1 MLKPLS
7 YLRLLVLLVFSFSL
21 LSANAQTERQIQKIK
36 KDYNL
41 SNLSNLQTQ
50 LKKRRT
56 TEKATAIRLAKLKN
70 WPLTYEKEGSYAE
83 LQKVIDG
90 KPIYFTTFNVD
101 AAISTRANFLH
112 NGGGLGLNLEG
123 QNMTVH
129 VWDGG
134 LARSTHQEYDG
145 AGGNNRFSIGD
156 GTTTLNYHSAHVTG
170 TIIASGVQA
179 SAKGMAPQAS
189 AVGYEWNNDIAEG
202 TTAASNGML
211 ISNHSYGYI
220 ASGIPDQWFGAYGS
234 DARDWD
240 NIMYN
245 APFYLMVVA
254 AGNDGDDNN
263 SNADPLDGNSSYDKL
278 SGHATAKNNMVVA
291 NANDANIDAS
301 GNLTSVTINSSSSEG
316 PTDDYRIKPDIT
328 GNGTAVY
335 STYESSDTAYNSITG
350 TSMASPNVAG
360 TLLILQQH
368 YDNINGSFMRAATL
382 KGLALHT
389 ADDAGSSGP
398 DVVYG
403 WGLLNAKSAADVI
416 SNNGNQ
422 SIVSELSLSPGQTYT
437 TTVTSDGINDLMAS
451 ISWTDPAGTENSGT
465 NSTTPALVNDLDIR
479 VTGSATNFPYRLS
492 SITTN
497 NKGDNTV
504 DPYER
509 VDVANASGSF
519 TITVTHKGTLSSSQ
533 NFSLIVTG
541 VASNVACTA
550 TTPTGLGVA
559 NVSDSSAQVSW
570 NSVAGAT
577 YEVQYRVQG
586 SSTWTT
592 TAVSA
597 TSTTLSS
604 LSAETA
610 YEVQVSS
617 KCGDGS
623 TSNYSASVNFTTTV
637 LQLNYCASQGNSIAD
652 EYIQR
657 VQLNTIDNT
666 SGAASGYTDFTA
678 ISTGLTQ
685 GTAYTITVTP
695 KWTGT
700 VYDEGY
706 AVWIDYNHDGDFDDS
721 GELVWSKAASKDT
734 SVSGTFT
741 VPATATQTATRMRVS
756 MKYNGVPTSCEAF
769 SYGEVEDYTVNIA
782 GSIADT
788 QAPTAPT
795 NLAASNVTETT
806 VDLSWT
812 ASTDNVGVT
821 GYDVYQ
827 GATNL
832 GTVTGT
838 SANVTGL
845 TASTAYSFTV
855 YAKDAAGNVSTV
867 SNTVSITTATTPD
880 TQAPTAPS
888 NLAASNITQTTL
900 SLTWNAATD
909 NVGVTA
915 YEVYQDGSNIGSVTG
930 TSTNVSGLTANT
942 SYNFTVYAKD
952 AAGNISTSSNVAN
965 ATTLANSSGG
975 CTGGV
980 TSYPYAQGFE
990 NTLGNWTQASTDD
1003 FDWSL
1008 GSGSTPSSDTG
1019 PSSADEGS
1027 YYVYMESSSPNY
1039 STKRAILNSPC
1050 FDLSGEAQA
1059 TMTFKYHMYGASTMG
1074 SLALEVSTDN
1084 GTSWSSVWS
1093 KSGNQG
1099 NAWLSA
1105 SLDLTA
1111 YLGGT
1116 VQFRFNGI
1124 TGTTWQGDMAVDGFA
1139 ISSGTP
1145 STCEATTLSITFDNY
1160 PEETSFDIKDSNG
1173 TVVFSGGT
1181 YGSQADGSTLNIP
1194 MCLDAGCYTFTIYD
1208 SYGDG
1213 ICCSYGNGS
1222 YTYTKDSDGS
1232 VLASGAS
1239 FTSSEATEFCLNAT
1253 NGYDYTSYDATAA
1266 VVTDVEM
1273 YPNPAKDFLTVQ
1285 LKDQRMETYTITN
1298 LMGQR
1303 VDAGSL
1309 NKSTI
1314 DVRQLDAG
1322 VYVIEFS
1329 SDKKTLSQKFVKQ

>member
-1 MLKPLS
+1 
-7 YLRLLVLLVFSFSL
+7 
-21 LSANAQTERQIQKIK
+21 
-36 KDYNL
+36 
-41 SNLSNLQTQ
+41 
-50 LKKRRT
+50 
-56 TEKATAIRLAKLKN
+56 
-70 WPLTYEKEGSYAE
+70 
-83 LQKVIDG
+83 
-90 KPIYFTTFNVD
+90 
-101 AAISTRANFLH
+101 
-112 NGGGLGLNLEG
+112 
-123 QNMTVH
+123 
-129 VWDGG
+129 
-134 LARSTHQEYDG
+134 
-145 AGGNNRFSIGD
+145 
-156 GTTTLNYHSAHVTG
+156 
-170 TIIASGVQA
+170 
-179 SAKGMAPQAS
+179 
-189 AVGYEWNNDIAEG
+189 
-202 TTAASNGML
+202 
-211 ISNHSYGYI
+211 
-220 ASGIPDQWFGAYGS
+220 
-234 DARDWD
+234 
-240 NIMYN
+240 
-245 APFYLMVVA
+245 
-254 AGNDGDDNN
+254 
-263 SNADPLDGNSSYDKL
+263 
-278 SGHATAKNNMVVA
+278 
-291 NANDANIDAS
+291 
-301 GNLTSVTINSSSSEG
+301 
-316 PTDDYRIKPDIT
+316 
-328 GNGTAVY
+328 
-335 STYESSDTAYNSITG
+335 
-350 TSMASPNVAG
+350 MASPNVAG

-368 YDNINGSFMRAATL
+368 YDNMNGSFMRAATL

-389 ADDAGSSGP
+389 ADDVGTSGP

-403 WGLLNAKSAADVI
+403 WGLLNAKAAADVI

-422 SIVSELSLSPGQTYT
+422 SIITELSLSSGQTYT
-437 TTVTSDGINDLMAS
+437 TTVTADGINDLKAS

-465 NSTTPALVNDLDIR
+465 NSSTPALVNDLDIR
-479 VTGSATNFPYRLS
+479 VTGSSTNYPYRLT

-497 NKGDNTV
+497 SKGDNTV

-577 YEVQYRVQG
+577 YDIQYSVQG
-586 SSTWTT
+586 TSTWTT

-597 TSTTLSS
+597 TSTTLSG

-610 YEVQVSS
+610 YEVQVRS
-617 KCGDGS
+617 KCSDGS
-623 TSNYSASVNFTTTV
+623 TSNYTSSVNFTTTA
-637 LQLNYCASQGNSIAD
+637 LQLNYCASQGNNIND

-657 VQLNTIDNT
+657 VQLNTIDNA

-678 ISTGLTQ
+678 ISTTLTQ
-685 GTAYTITVTP
+685 GAAYTITVTP
-695 KWTGT
+695 LWTGT
-700 VYDEGY
+700 LYDEGY
-706 AVWIDYNHDGDFDDS
+706 AVWIDYNHDGDFDDT

-734 SVSGTFT
+734 PVSGTFT
-741 VPATATQTATRMRVS
+741 IPTSSTQTATRMRVS
-756 MKYNGVPTSCEAF
+756 LKYNGIPTSCEAF
-769 SYGEVEDYTVNIA
+769 SYGEVEDYTVNIT
-782 GSIADT
+782 GNTADT

-827 GATNL
+827 GASLL

-838 SANVTGL
+838 TANVTGL
-845 TASTAYSFTV
+845 TESTAYSFTV
-855 YAKDAAGNVSTV
+855 YAKDAAGNVSSV
-867 SNTVSITTATTPD
+867 SNTVNVTTATAPDTQAPSAPTNLAASNITETTVDLSWTASTDNVGVAGYDVYQGASLLGTVTGTTANVTGLTESTAYSFTVYSKDAAGNVSSVSNTVNVTTATASDTQAPSAPTNLAASNITETTVDLSWTASTDNVGVTGYDVYQGASLLGTVTGTTANVTGLTESTAYSFTVYSKDAAGNVSAVSNTVNVTTSSAPD
-880 TQAPTAPS
+880 TQAPTAPA

-909 NVGVTA
+909 NVGVTG
-915 YEVYQDGSNIGSVTG
+915 YDVYQDGSNIGSVTG

-990 NTLGNWTQASTDD
+990 NTLGSWTQVSTDD

-1008 GSGSTPSSDTG
+1008 RSGSTPSSNTG

-1027 YYVYMESSSPNY
+1027 YYIYMESSSPNY

-1050 FDLSGEAQA
+1050 FDLSGESQA

-1074 SLALEVSTDN
+1074 SLALEASTDN
-1084 GTSWSSVWS
+1084 GTSWSSIWS

-1099 NAWLSA
+1099 NSWLTA
-1105 SLDLTA
+1105 SLDLVG

-1116 VQFRFNGI
+1116 VQFRFNGV
-1124 TGTTWQGDMAVDGFA
+1124 TGTTWQGDMAVDGFT

-1160 PEETSFDIKDSNG
+1160 PEETSFDVKDANG
-1173 TVVFSGGT
+1173 AVVFSGGT

-1208 SYGDG
+1208 TYGDG

-1222 YTYTKDSDGS
+1222 YTYTKDSDGT
-1232 VLASGAS
+1232 VLASGGS
-1239 FTSSEATEFCLNAT
+1239 FSSSQATDFCINTT
-1253 NGYDYTSYDATAA
+1253 NGYDYSNYNATA
-1266 VVTDVEM
+1266 DVLEDVIM
-1273 YPNPAKDFLTVQ
+1273 YPNPAKDFLTVE
-1285 LKDQRMETYTITN
+1285 LRDQRMEIYTITN

-1303 VDAGSL
+1303 VDSGSL
-1309 NKSTI
+1309 SKSII
-1314 DVRQLDAG
+1314 DVSQLDAG

-1329 SDKKTLSQKFVKQ
+1329 SDKKTLSQKFIKQ